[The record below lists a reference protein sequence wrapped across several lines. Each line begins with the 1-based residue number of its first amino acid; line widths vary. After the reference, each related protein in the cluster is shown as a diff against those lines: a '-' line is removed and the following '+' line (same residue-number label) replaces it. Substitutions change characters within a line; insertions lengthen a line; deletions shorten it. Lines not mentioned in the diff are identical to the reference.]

1 MGFGPF
7 FFGRNKYML
16 NKRADKLELLRI
28 AEAVA
33 LEKSIDKELIINS
46 METGIA
52 KAAKSKFGQDNEIK
66 VQINRENGDIEIFR
80 KLIISENPENS
91 NTEIKLVD
99 AIKLNNN
106 NKEKKVGDEVLQPLP
121 SFDFGR
127 IAAQTAKQVINSNV
141 REAERER
148 QYNDFI
154 DKKDTVLSGIIKRL
168 EFGNVIVDLGRTEAI
183 IQKNELIPRENIK
196 TGDRIKAYCYDVR
209 REPRGQQIFLSR
221 AHPKF
226 MEKLF
231 VQEVPEIYDGL
242 IEIKSSS
249 RDPGSR
255 AKICVKAVDTSL
267 DPVGACV
274 GMRGSRVQA
283 VVNELQGEKIDIV
296 NWSEDPAIL
305 VANAL
310 SPAEVQRVNVDLERK
325 KLDVILTDENL
336 SKAIGRRG
344 QNVRLATK
352 LLNYEINIMTD
363 QEDSERRQQEFKEK
377 TDNFVRNLELDET
390 LGQLLVAEGFSTIDD
405 IKDSS
410 LESLVKIEGIEEDT
424 AKALI
429 ERAKE
434 FYLKD
439 QEDISKRIKD
449 LGLDDALINLKGLT
463 PGMLVTLGEQNILK
477 LQDFADLASDELT
490 GGYDVVKG
498 EKIKIQGFLEDF
510 ALSKDEADNLIM
522 SARNIVYKDWGMRN
536 GKQKNKTHYFW
547 KPKKKF

>member
-1 MGFGPF
+1 MGICPF
-7 FFGRNKYML
+7 FFGVNKKML

-33 LEKSIDKELIINS
+33 LEKSIDKELIISS

-66 VQINRENGDIEIFR
+66 VLIDRDNGNIEIFR

-91 NTEIKLVD
+91 NTEIKLED
-99 AIKLNNN
+99 AINLNVS
-106 NKEKKVGDEVLQPLP
+106 NKDKKVGEEVLQPLP

-127 IAAQTAKQVINSNV
+127 IAAQTAKQVINFNV

-148 QYNDFI
+148 QFNDFI
-154 DKKDTVLSGIIKRL
+154 DKKDTILSGIVKRL

-183 IQKNELIPRENIK
+183 VQKNELIPRENIK
-196 TGDRIKAYCYDVR
+196 AGDRIKAYCYDVR
-209 REPRGQQIFLSR
+209 REQRGQQIFLSR

-226 MEKLF
+226 MEQLF

-296 NWSEDPAIL
+296 NWSEDIAIL
-305 VANAL
+305 VSNAL
-310 SPAEVQRVNVDLERK
+310 SPAEVQRVNVDIERK
-325 KLDVILTDENL
+325 KLDVILTEENL

-352 LLNYEINIMTD
+352 LINYEINIMTD
-363 QEDSERRQQEFKEK
+363 QEDSERRQLEFKEK
-377 TDNFVRNLELDET
+377 TDNFVKNLELDET
-390 LGQLLVAEGFSTIDD
+390 LGQLLVAEGFSNIDD

-410 LESLVKIEGIEEDT
+410 VDNLIKIEGIEEDT

-434 FYLKD
+434 FYQKD
-439 QEDISKRIKD
+439 QEDISQRIKS
-449 LGLDDALINLKGLT
+449 LGLADDLINHKGLT
-463 PGMLVTLGEQNILK
+463 PGMLVTLGEQKILN
-477 LQDFADLASDELT
+477 LEDFADLASDELT
-490 GGYDVVKG
+490 GGFDVIKG
-498 EKIKIQGFLEDF
+498 EKIKIQGYLEDF

-522 SARNIVYKDWGMRN
+522 SARNIIYKN
-536 GKQKNKTHYFW
+536 
-547 KPKKKF
+547 